1 MHAAGATQDL
11 PEMRRVPLVDVCLLV
26 KSLGISD
33 ISTFLD
39 AAPDPPEP
47 AAVVKAVRELQAL
60 GALTE
65 QQELTSLGKL
75 LALLPGE
82 LGSNMSQPCG
92 EPAIY

>member
-1 MHAAGATQDL
+1 
-11 PEMRRVPLVDVCLLV
+11 MRRVPLVDVCLLV
-26 KSLGISD
+26 KSLGIED
-33 ISTFLD
+33 ISAFLA

-82 LGSNMSQPCG
+82 LLFQEVQLLNLH
-92 EPAIY
+92 PAGYV